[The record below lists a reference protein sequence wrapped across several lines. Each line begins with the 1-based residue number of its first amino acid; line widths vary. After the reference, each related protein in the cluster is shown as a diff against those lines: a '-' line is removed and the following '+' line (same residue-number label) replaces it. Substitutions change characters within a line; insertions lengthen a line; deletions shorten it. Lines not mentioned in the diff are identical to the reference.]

1 MQNKRLAFIFSM
13 LWVLSAALAGCM
25 SRPGQGEL
33 AASAA
38 AGDVVVDLPAVVLAY
53 DEQGQISLDGLDLSA
68 LGVDLSALARTPA
81 QIAAVQA
88 AGIDSAFVN
97 LAPAGIDLYADG
109 QPMLSLDWDAA
120 SIESLGAVL
129 GIAGIDNADSLA
141 KVLPLLSN
149 MSLGIAMT
157 FPGAGENL
165 ELVAPAVDRAALVQK
180 AQEASVAVLGE
191 LGVPPFATGLLG
203 ALGPLTI
210 RYEATGVGTL
220 EGLGMIANFLP
231 PDALAG
237 LNLNA
242 DQMAQVAELGIQSVN
257 VQTKPEGLAVTLNGN
272 PLPLIRWD
280 DGQMANLVALGLDG
294 GVLSAM
300 TGVDAGALD
309 ALRQLGKFAPLLQT
323 TPLNI
328 SVVFPG

>member
-1 MQNKRLAFIFSM
+1 
-13 LWVLSAALAGCM
+13 
-25 SRPGQGEL
+25 
-33 AASAA
+33 
-38 AGDVVVDLPAVVLAY
+38 
-53 DEQGQISLDGLDLSA
+53 
-68 LGVDLSALARTPA
+68 LSALARTPA